1 MTNPPERPG
10 DDASPAP
17 TVSGWRRRVGVVL
30 FVLHLILPLIA
41 LVLVPILGLPS
52 GASAVV
58 MGASVV
64 GGPDVLLVVAIAIL
78 GKDGV
83 SDLMAKFGLVVRHV
97 TKWDAVTERRY
108 KIGMWVLVV
117 SLVLP
122 TIILFFWHNS
132 IEGIEGQPGWGFW
145 LLLAS
150 TFAFIG
156 SVLCMGQPL
165 WLRIQAIGSWDAQI
179 TIPTTDDAPAR

>member
-1 MTNPPERPG
+1 MNGEPEPVA
-10 DDASPAP
+10 DDAHPGP
-17 TVSGWRRRVGVVL
+17 TASGWRRSVGVVL

-52 GASAVV
+52 GANAIV

-64 GGPDVLLVVAIAIL
+64 GGPDVLLIVAIAIL

-83 SDLMAKFGLVVRHV
+83 SELMTKFGSGVRRL
-97 TKWDAVTERRY
+97 TKWDAVTEQRY
-108 KIGMWVLVV
+108 KIGMWVLVA
-117 SLVLP
+117 SLLLP
-122 TIILFFWHNS
+122 TIILFFWHSS

-145 LLLAS
+145 VLLAS

-156 SVLCMGQPL
+156 AVLCMGQPF
-165 WLRIQAIGSWDAQI
+165 WLRIQAIASWDAQI
-179 TIPTTDDAPAR
+179 IIPPTNDATDG